1 MDNKILNYNDE
12 CLDQAVI
19 KALESGW
26 VGMEEYVKIYNHC
39 LRCYHCNKLFNEIL
53 LSITSIDLYPVCN
66 LNIALFAPIKPT
78 CPSYEFFKVSDEDLG
93 VDKIESFK
101 PILNYL
107 SYHSCFCPRCL
118 ALYSLYCDNYSDGLK
133 ESETGKVFEI
143 GIPLYS
149 LSDEVIRNLLGE
161 ENYEQII
168 TEKDFD
174 RQISFV
180 GQCMK
185 KFSYNCYLVLVYVKG
200 DQDKYF
206 LEYFLITRDD

>member
-1 MDNKILNYNDE
+1 MDNKILSYNGGH
-12 CLDQAVI
+12 LDQVVI

-26 VGMEEYVKIYNHC
+26 IGMEEYTRIYDHC

-78 CPSYEFFKVSDEDLG
+78 CPSYEFFKISDEDLG

-118 ALYSLYCDNYSDGLK
+118 ALYSLYRDNYSDGLK
-133 ESETGKVFEI
+133 ESEMGKVFEI

-149 LSDEVIRNLLGE
+149 LSDELIRSLLGE

-185 KFSYNCYLVLVYVKG
+185 KYSYNCFLVLIYVEG
-200 DQDKYF
+200 GQGKYVISDF
-206 LEYFLITRDD
+206 QIRKNN